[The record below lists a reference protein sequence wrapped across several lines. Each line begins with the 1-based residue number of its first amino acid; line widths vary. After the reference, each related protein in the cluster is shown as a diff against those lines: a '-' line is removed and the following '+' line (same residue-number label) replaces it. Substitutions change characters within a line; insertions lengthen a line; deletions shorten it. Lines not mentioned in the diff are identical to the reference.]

1 MAEEEKQEQQPS
13 SYMLAEVIEEMQ
25 LTVEDLDDEAN
36 ILNNAE
42 RPATGKRE
50 NERQDGVDEDQ
61 NELGFRMPRRHA
73 SG

>member
-1 MAEEEKQEQQPS
+1 
-13 SYMLAEVIEEMQ
+13 MQ
-25 LTVEDLDDEAN
+25 LTVEDLDDDDN

-50 NERQDGVDEDQ
+50 NEQQDGADEDQ

>member
-1 MAEEEKQEQQPS
+1 
-13 SYMLAEVIEEMQ
+13 MQ
-25 LTVEDLDDEAN
+25 LTVEDLDDEN
-36 ILNNAE
+36 NVLNNAE

-50 NERQDGVDEDQ
+50 NEQEDDGEEDQ